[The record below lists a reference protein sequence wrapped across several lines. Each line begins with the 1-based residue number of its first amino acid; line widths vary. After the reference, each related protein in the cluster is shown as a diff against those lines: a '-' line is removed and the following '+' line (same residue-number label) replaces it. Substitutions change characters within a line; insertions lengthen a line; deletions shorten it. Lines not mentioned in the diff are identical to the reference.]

1 VGEAANTA
9 VRRQVECAEV
19 RSDPFPHPVTQ
30 TRRQRYVEGRRTS
43 AAEKAQAA
51 QQ

>member
-19 RSDPFPHPVTQ
+19 RSDPFRIWTQ